1 LTCAWAKSYWHL
13 RGFPTSEIEY
23 ATIAPAGAGVSLS
36 KLTTQDRTPFPI
48 LDISPTL
55 AIASNGNIA
64 FAWTRQYPHWQ
75 PGPVDCAVENVAYA
89 VVSGS
94 GQVVKSPNVLTGN
107 GQEYCPTQPRVS
119 TARDLAPVVAATDDD
134 RFFVAWQRQAYDGGF
149 FNDVYYAVL
158 DVNGNP
164 LLPPTALVTD
174 TNGATGT
181 GYLNARLFSLAGAR
195 MLVLWDDTHNLS
207 FAVLSSAGAVVRGP
221 EALNTGGSNNGRA
234 DAAISSNGD
243 VLIAW
248 IQDNMVA
255 YTILNAAL
263 QSVRPAT
270 RLNDPLSQA
279 SDAVS
284 AAITAQG
291 QWVLTWHDDAGSALH
306 YALLASA
313 GQILTPPMPF
323 HQAHED
329 WIAVNRQGYGLVPT
343 DFTYVAPAP
352 TPTPAGLAP
361 RTVLAELFSISVES
375 LCAGPQGA
383 LSRLVDAYGPSQLA
397 ALQYFPSSDDLGSPA
412 ADLRAYLYRVFR
424 SPLLV
429 WDGAQ
434 ILSTGS
440 ADPHDAR
447 IQKQYR
453 GIIEFERAQPSRL
466 TLSLEASFTQNRTAI
481 GWTATVH
488 PLTDAIGSNLL
499 FDCFVYEDPVTY
511 ALQDRTATARF
522 IVRDL
527 SLERPLNLTT
537 QETQVVTGSVSL
549 QPGWTREHLGLIALV
564 QDRTSYQVLQSV
576 VKPMVAQA
584 TPTPTPAGASHV
596 VTLQQGLNGYTGT
609 SDTYLSSG
617 EPNRNFESPPGP
629 PRLQVKG
636 DGSCASLIRFDLP
649 EELRGRTI
657 VSATLQLLT
666 RYRANSISC
675 SVGAYRVHRAWLADQ
690 ATWVNAT
697 RTQAWGFPGIW
708 PVDSDQTPLD
718 QVQLSSDDAWYDL
731 DVTQA
736 VRDWTADSASNDGLL
751 LRSTVINAAT
761 YHFSSS
767 EDNVQAFHPRLVIVW
782 GEPEV
787 TPQATATPITPTP
800 TSTPSI
806 VEITLQQGLNAYTGT
821 SDTYISSSE
830 SNRNFESPPGPPRLQ
845 VKGDG
850 TCASLIRF
858 DLPEELRGR
867 TIVSAT
873 LQLLTRYRANSMSCS
888 VGAYRVHRAWLADQA
903 TWVNATRT
911 QAWGF
916 PGIWPV
922 DSDQTPLDQVQLSS
936 DNAWYDLD
944 VTQAVREWTPDWEN
958 NYGLLLRSASANAAT
973 YQFASS
979 DDNVAMFHPKL
990 VIVYDRSIGTP
1001 APTATPTATSTPTRT
1016 RSPTPTRGP
1025 TRTQTPLP
1033 LQWTLQQGRAGY
1045 AGTQDTYIAAAG
1057 PDTNYSHEQRLLV
1070 KGDGLLDPLIR
1081 FELPPDLR
1089 GYAIID
1095 ATLELFARGRDKV
1108 VPCVVAVY
1116 RMRRTWHAGEATW
1129 LRATTRE
1136 GWNRPGL
1143 GPGLDYDSAPLNEVQ
1158 LSSANDWYAWH
1169 ITQAVRDW
1177 IADPSS
1183 NYGLCLRSGSS
1194 GAVTYELA
1202 SSEHYQ
1208 QDSRPRLVIL
1218 YGEPTATPT
1227 ATVTSTPM
1235 PTATQ
1240 TASPTTP
1247 SPSPSATQRPSPT
1260 VTATASPTTTQTAS
1274 PSPSV
1279 TPEATAT
1286 PAPSRTPTRT
1296 PTTASWIVHLP
1307 IVIKEHSLG
1316 SQPDA
1321 WRRVGPHFWTFR

>member
-1 LTCAWAKSYWHL
+1 
-13 RGFPTSEIEY
+13 
-23 ATIAPAGAGVSLS
+23 
-36 KLTTQDRTPFPI
+36 
-48 LDISPTL
+48 
-55 AIASNGNIA
+55 
-64 FAWTRQYPHWQ
+64 
-75 PGPVDCAVENVAYA
+75 
-89 VVSGS
+89 
-94 GQVVKSPNVLTGN
+94 
-107 GQEYCPTQPRVS
+107 
-119 TARDLAPVVAATDDD
+119 
-134 RFFVAWQRQAYDGGF
+134 
-149 FNDVYYAVL
+149 
-158 DVNGNP
+158 
-164 LLPPTALVTD
+164 
-174 TNGATGT
+174 
-181 GYLNARLFSLAGAR
+181 
-195 MLVLWDDTHNLS
+195 
-207 FAVLSSAGAVVRGP
+207 
-221 EALNTGGSNNGRA
+221 
-234 DAAISSNGD
+234 
-243 VLIAW
+243 
-248 IQDNMVA
+248 
-255 YTILNAAL
+255 
-263 QSVRPAT
+263 
-270 RLNDPLSQA
+270 
-279 SDAVS
+279 
-284 AAITAQG
+284 
-291 QWVLTWHDDAGSALH
+291 
-306 YALLASA
+306 
-313 GQILTPPMPF
+313 
-323 HQAHED
+323 
-329 WIAVNRQGYGLVPT
+329 
-343 DFTYVAPAP
+343 
-352 TPTPAGLAP
+352 
-361 RTVLAELFSISVES
+361 
-375 LCAGPQGA
+375 
-383 LSRLVDAYGPSQLA
+383 
-397 ALQYFPSSDDLGSPA
+397 
-412 ADLRAYLYRVFR
+412 
-424 SPLLV
+424 
-429 WDGAQ
+429 
-434 ILSTGS
+434 
-440 ADPHDAR
+440 
-447 IQKQYR
+447 
-453 GIIEFERAQPSRL
+453 
-466 TLSLEASFTQNRTAI
+466 
-481 GWTATVH
+481 
-488 PLTDAIGSNLL
+488 
-499 FDCFVYEDPVTY
+499 
-511 ALQDRTATARF
+511 
-522 IVRDL
+522 
-527 SLERPLNLTT
+527 
-537 QETQVVTGSVSL
+537 
-549 QPGWTREHLGLIALV
+549 
-564 QDRTSYQVLQSV
+564 
-576 VKPMVAQA
+576 
-584 TPTPTPAGASHV
+584 
-596 VTLQQGLNGYTGT
+596 
-609 SDTYLSSG
+609 
-617 EPNRNFESPPGP
+617 
-629 PRLQVKG
+629 
-636 DGSCASLIRFDLP
+636 
-649 EELRGRTI
+649 
-657 VSATLQLLT
+657 
-666 RYRANSISC
+666 
-675 SVGAYRVHRAWLADQ
+675 
-690 ATWVNAT
+690 
-697 RTQAWGFPGIW
+697 
-708 PVDSDQTPLD
+708 
-718 QVQLSSDDAWYDL
+718 
-731 DVTQA
+731 
-736 VRDWTADSASNDGLL
+736 
-751 LRSTVINAAT
+751 
-761 YHFSSS
+761 
-767 EDNVQAFHPRLVIVW
+767 
-782 GEPEV
+782 
-787 TPQATATPITPTP
+787 
-800 TSTPSI
+800 
-806 VEITLQQGLNAYTGT
+806 
-821 SDTYISSSE
+821 
-830 SNRNFESPPGPPRLQ
+830 
-845 VKGDG
+845 
-850 TCASLIRF
+850 
-858 DLPEELRGR
+858 
-867 TIVSAT
+867 
-873 LQLLTRYRANSMSCS
+873 

-979 DDNVAMFHPKL
+979 EDNVAMFHPKL

-1143 GPGLDYDSAPLNEVQ
+1143 GPGTDYDSAPLDEAQ